1 MYGFRSLSQRLLE
14 AHPRDVNARGGD
26 HGTPLQAAVYKG
38 HLDFVVL
45 LLERGADME
54 SRNRKDQ
61 TALYVASSRGYT
73 AVVRSLI
80 DRGADLNVQC
90 GDEDREL
97 SLDTHP
103 RHVRRGKRRLGRPRW
118 RWQRRGFFRN
128 QSRRCCSCE
137 VEVEVEVKLE
147 DLAPRSCLPLLLVI
161 RELAFVIYI
170 YIKRVEREA
179 QRERDQV

>member
-1 MYGFRSLSQRLLE
+1 MYGFCSLSQRLLE
-14 AHPRDVNARGGD
+14 AHPCDVNARGGD
-26 HGTPLQAAVYKG
+26 HGTPLQAAIYKG

-45 LLERGADME
+45 LLEHGADME
-54 SRNRKDQ
+54 SRNRKDK
-61 TALYVASSRGYT
+61 TALYVASSHGYT

-90 GDEDREL
+90 GDKDREL

-103 RHVRRGKRRLGRPRW
+103 QCVRRGKRRLRRPWW

-128 QSRRCCSCE
+128 QSRQCCSCE

-147 DLAPRSCLPLLLVI
+147 DLAPRSCLPLLLMI

-170 YIKRVEREA
+170 YIYI
-179 QRERDQV
+179 